1 MQEEPEGSRKRSQKD
16 PGKGGS
22 QEEPGGLMRSQEK
35 PAGASRSQEQW
46 QAMRYT
52 VHQYQLLSCR
62 VVDPNTSGS
71 GSCVV
76 VVVVLVSFWSSIS
89 RCIFH
94 DCLGSSAHCNKLCPA
109 LRWTT
114 RFFRANMLA
123 RNVEILKNM
132 NSCCG
137 LFVQLDAP
145 TAEFDNVLLL
155 LLLLLLG

>member
-35 PAGASRSQEQW
+35 PAGASRSQ
-46 QAMRYT
+46 
-52 VHQYQLLSCR
+52 LFSCR

-76 VVVVLVSFWSSIS
+76 VVVVLFSFWSSIS

-123 RNVEILKNM
+123 RNVEMLKNM